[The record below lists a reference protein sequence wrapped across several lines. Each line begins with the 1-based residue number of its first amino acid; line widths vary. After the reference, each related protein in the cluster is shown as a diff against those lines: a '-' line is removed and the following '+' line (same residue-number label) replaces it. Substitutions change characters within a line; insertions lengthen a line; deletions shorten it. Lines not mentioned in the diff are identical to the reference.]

1 MAPHDGPQADPEK
14 EVGGAGYTRPADSMD
29 LGFLRPLYES
39 DGPVA
44 SVHLDTSRDTTD
56 ADKKIELRWRH
67 LREELEA
74 LGTDA
79 ATLDVLE
86 EAVGEGNSR
95 AFGDHGQALYASE
108 GRLLG
113 AHTLA
118 VPPSQDRASFLPV
131 PDTLPLAIDRGR
143 RLPYVLVA
151 LDRVNAKVF
160 AYPSHPTRGPVMEAA
175 NEGEN
180 MQNIDGASRIF
191 PGQRGDAG
199 GRRADT
205 GTAQDRWRGNAAQ
218 VADLVREAV
227 RRVDAAVIIAGGDD
241 EAIAY
246 LRENLGPRQLTIP
259 IKVVAGGRGG
269 TDAEE
274 RLHENAE
281 ECLRELI
288 HEERTRVYSDYQRKL
303 AHDQAVKGTSSILP
317 MLSEA
322 RVETLLLGADRENEP
337 QLWGSHHSPVLV
349 DTSPRGLDD
358 PNAGFQ
364 APASALMLR
373 AAVMSDAEFTELPV
387 PEQSVDTRTD
397 RETPDADAGATLR
410 FPKQ

>member
-1 MAPHDGPQADPEK
+1 
-14 EVGGAGYTRPADSMD
+14 MD

-67 LREELEA
+67 LREELAA
-74 LGTDA
+74 LGTDE
-79 ATLDVLE
+79 ATLDVIE
-86 EAVGEGNSR
+86 EAIGEGNSR
-95 AFGDHGQALYASE
+95 AYGDHGQAVYASQ

-113 AHTLA
+113 EYTLA
-118 VPPSQDRASFLPV
+118 VPPAQDRASYLPV

-151 LDRVNAKVF
+151 LDRVKAKVY
-160 AYPSHPTRGPVMEAA
+160 AYPAHPTTGPVLESE
-175 NEGEN
+175 NVGEN

-205 GTAQDRWRGNAAQ
+205 GTAQDMWRENAAG
-218 VADLVREAV
+218 VADLVRKAV
-227 RRVDAAVIIAGGDD
+227 AEVDAQAIIVGGDD

-246 LRENLGPRQLTIP
+246 LRDNLGPRQLTVP
-259 IKVVAGGRGG
+259 IKVVSGGRGG

-274 RLHENAE
+274 RLHQTAE
-281 ECLRELI
+281 ECLRELVRDEQAQVI
-288 HEERTRVYSDYQRKL
+288 DDYHRKL
-303 AHDQAVKGTSSILP
+303 AHDQAVRGTTPTLP
-317 MLSEA
+317 MLSEG
-322 RVETLLLGADRENEP
+322 RVDTLLMGADREDEP
-337 QLWGSHHSPVLV
+337 RLWGSFSSPVLV
-349 DTSPRGLDD
+349 GTSPQGLDD
-358 PNAGFQ
+358 PKAVFQ

-373 AAVMSDAEFTELPV
+373 SAVLADARFTELSDHGEPSG
-387 PEQSVDTRTD
+387 E
-397 RETPDADAGATLR
+397 AGATLR
-410 FPKQ
+410 FPK

>member
-1 MAPHDGPQADPEK
+1 
-14 EVGGAGYTRPADSMD
+14 MD

-67 LREELEA
+67 LREELAA
-74 LGTDA
+74 LGTDE

-95 AFGDHGQALYASE
+95 AFGDHGQALYASD
-108 GRLLG
+108 GKLLG

-118 VPPSQDRASFLPV
+118 EPPSQDRASFLPV
-131 PDTLPLAIDRGR
+131 PDALPLAIDRGR

-160 AYPSHPTRGPVMEAA
+160 AYPSHPTRKPVLESA
-175 NEGEN
+175 NEGLN
-180 MQNIDGASRIF
+180 MQNIDGQSRIY

-205 GTAQDRWRGNAAQ
+205 GTAQDRWRENAVQ
-218 VADLVREAV
+218 VAELVREAA
-227 RRVDAAVIIAGGDD
+227 RKVDAAAIIVGGDD

-246 LRENLGPRQLTIP
+246 LRDNLGPRELTIP

-274 RLHENAE
+274 RLHESAE
-281 ECLRELI
+281 ECLREMI
-288 HEERTRVYSDYQRKL
+288 REEHDQVFSDYQRKL
-303 AHDQAVKGTSSILP
+303 AHDQAVRGTTSILP

-322 RVETLLLGADRENEP
+322 RVDTLLLGADRVNEP
-337 QLWGSHHSPVLV
+337 ELWGSYYSPVLV
-349 DTSPRGLDD
+349 DTSPKGLDD
-358 PNAGFQ
+358 PDAGFK

-373 AAVMSDAEFTELPV
+373 AAVMSDAGFTELPET
-387 PEQSVDTRTD
+387 EQSVDPDTD
-397 RETPDADAGATLR
+397 RNTADAGATLR
-410 FPKQ
+410 FPK

>member
-1 MAPHDGPQADPEK
+1 
-14 EVGGAGYTRPADSMD
+14 MD

-67 LREELEA
+67 LREELAA
-74 LGTDA
+74 LGTDE

-86 EAVGEGNSR
+86 EAVGQGASR
-95 AFGDHGQALYASE
+95 AYGDHGQALYASG

-113 AHTLA
+113 AHTLTE
-118 VPPSQDRASFLPV
+118 PPSQDRASFLPV

-151 LDRVNAKVF
+151 LDRIHAKVF
-160 AYPSHPTRGPVMEAA
+160 AYTAQPTHKPVMEME
-175 NEGEN
+175 NEGYDLQDIET
-180 MQNIDGASRIF
+180 QGRLYPA
-191 PGQRGDAG
+191 QRGDAG

-205 GTAQDRWRGNAAQ
+205 NMAQELWKENTAQ
-218 VADLVREAV
+218 VAEMVREAV
-227 RRVDAAVIIAGGDD
+227 RKVDAKAIIVGGDN

-246 LRENLGPRQLTIP
+246 LRDNLGPRQLTIP

-274 RLHENAE
+274 RLHETAE
-281 ECLRELI
+281 ECLHEMIR
-288 HEERTRVYSDYQRKL
+288 EERDQVFSDYQRKL
-303 AHDQAVKGTSSILP
+303 AHDQAVKGTTSILP

-322 RVETLLLGADRENEP
+322 RVDTLLLGADRVNEP
-337 QLWGSHHSPVLV
+337 ELWGSYYSPVLV
-349 DTSPRGLDD
+349 DTSPKGLDD
-358 PNAGFQ
+358 PDAGFK

-373 AAVMSDAEFTELPV
+373 AAVMSDAGFTELPQT
-387 PEQSVDTRTD
+387 EQSVD
-397 RETPDADAGATLR
+397 PDADGGTTDAGATLR
-410 FPKQ
+410 FPK

>member
-1 MAPHDGPQADPEK
+1 
-14 EVGGAGYTRPADSMD
+14 MD

-67 LREELEA
+67 LREELAA
-74 LGTDA
+74 LGTDE

-108 GRLLG
+108 GKLLG

-118 VPPSQDRASFLPV
+118 EPPSQDRASFLPV
-131 PDTLPLAIDRGR
+131 PDALPLAIDRGR

-151 LDRVNAKVF
+151 LDRVNAKVS
-160 AYPSHPTRGPVMEAA
+160 AYPSHPTRKPVMEAA
-175 NEGEN
+175 NEGLN
-180 MQNIDGASRIF
+180 MHNIDGASRIV

-205 GTAQDRWRGNAAQ
+205 GTAKDRWRENAVQ
-218 VADLVREAV
+218 VAELVREAV
-227 RRVDAAVIIAGGDD
+227 RKVDAKAIIVGGDD
-241 EAIAY
+241 EAIAF
-246 LRENLGPRQLTIP
+246 LRDNMGPRELTIP

-269 TDAEE
+269 LDAEE
-274 RLHENAE
+274 RLHETAE
-281 ECLRELI
+281 ECLREMIL
-288 HEERTRVYSDYQRKL
+288 EERDQVFSDYQRKL
-303 AHDQAVKGTSSILP
+303 AHDQAVKGTTSILP

-322 RVETLLLGADRENEP
+322 RVETLLLGADRVNEP
-337 QLWGSHHSPVLV
+337 VLWGSYHSPVLV
-349 DTSPRGLDD
+349 DTSPTGLDD
-358 PNAGFQ
+358 PDAGFK

-373 AAVMSDAEFTELPV
+373 AAVMSDAGFTELPEA
-387 PEQSVDTRTD
+387 EQSVDPDTD
-397 RETPDADAGATLR
+397 RNTADAGATLR
-410 FPKQ
+410 FPK

>member
-1 MAPHDGPQADPEK
+1 
-14 EVGGAGYTRPADSMD
+14 MD

-44 SVHLDTSRDTTD
+44 SVHLDTTRDTTD

-67 LREELEA
+67 LREELAA
-74 LGTDA
+74 LGTDE

-95 AFGDHGQALYASE
+95 AFGHHGQALYASD
-108 GRLLG
+108 GQLLG

-118 VPPSQDRASFLPV
+118 EPPSQDRASFLPV

-160 AYPSHPTRGPVMEAA
+160 AYPGHPTRKPVLERA
-175 NEGEN
+175 NEGED
-180 MQNIDGASRIF
+180 MHNIDGLSRIY

-205 GTAQDRWRGNAAQ
+205 GIAQDIWRENAIQ
-218 VADLVREAV
+218 VAELVREAV
-227 RRVDAAVIIAGGDD
+227 RKVDAAAIIVGGDD

-246 LRENLGPRQLTIP
+246 LRDNLGPRQLTIP

-269 TDAEE
+269 LDAEE
-274 RLHENAE
+274 RLHESAE
-281 ECLRELI
+281 ECLQEMIR
-288 HEERTRVYSDYQRKL
+288 EERDQVFSDYQRKL
-303 AHDQAVKGTSSILP
+303 AHDQAVKGTTSILP

-322 RVETLLLGADRENEP
+322 RVDTLLLGADRVNEP
-337 QLWGSHHSPVLV
+337 ELWGSYYSPVLV
-349 DTSPRGLDD
+349 DTSPKGLDD
-358 PNAGFQ
+358 PDAGFK

-373 AAVMSDAEFTELPV
+373 AAVMSDAGFTELPQT
-387 PEQSVDTRTD
+387 EQSVD
-397 RETPDADAGATLR
+397 PDADSNTTDAGATLR
-410 FPKQ
+410 FPK

>member
-1 MAPHDGPQADPEK
+1 
-14 EVGGAGYTRPADSMD
+14 MD

-67 LREELEA
+67 LREELKA
-74 LGTDA
+74 LGTDE

-86 EAVGEGNSR
+86 EAIGEGNSR
-95 AFGDHGQALYASE
+95 AYGDHGQAVYASE

-113 AHTLA
+113 EYTLTS
-118 VPPSQDRASFLPV
+118 PPGQDRASFLPI
-131 PDTLPLAIDRGR
+131 PDALPLTIDRGR

-151 LDRVNAKVF
+151 LDRVKAKVY
-160 AYPSHPTRGPVMEAA
+160 AYGGHPSEGPVLESE
-175 NEGEN
+175 NIGEN
-180 MQNIDGASRIF
+180 MQNIDGATRIF

-205 GTAQDRWRGNAAQ
+205 GTAQDIWRENAAG
-218 VADLVREAV
+218 VAELVRKAV
-227 RRVDAAVIIAGGDD
+227 AKVGAQAIIVGGDD

-246 LRENLGPRQLTIP
+246 LRDNLGPRQLTIP

-269 TDAEE
+269 IDAEE
-274 RLHENAE
+274 RLQESAE
-281 ECLRELI
+281 ECLRELVQREQEQTI
-288 HEERTRVYSDYQRKL
+288 DDYHRKL
-303 AHDQAVKGTSSILP
+303 AHDQAVRGTTPTLP
-317 MLSEA
+317 MLSEG
-322 RVETLLLGADRENEP
+322 RVDTLLLGSDREDEP
-337 QLWGSHHSPVLV
+337 HLWGSTTSPILV

-358 PNAGFQ
+358 PNSAFQ

-373 AAVMSDAEFTELPV
+373 SAVLSDARFSELLEEGEP
-387 PEQSVDTRTD
+387 SGDS
-397 RETPDADAGATLR
+397 GATLR
-410 FPKQ
+410 FPK

>member
-1 MAPHDGPQADPEK
+1 ME
-14 EVGGAGYTRPADSMD
+14 

-67 LREELEA
+67 LREELAA
-74 LGTDA
+74 LGTDK

-95 AFGDHGQALYASE
+95 AYGDHGQALYASG

-118 VPPSQDRASFLPV
+118 EPPAQDRAAFLPI
-131 PDTLPLAIDRGR
+131 PDALPLAIDRGR

-160 AYPSHPTRGPVMEAA
+160 AYPTHPTRGPVMEAA

-180 MQNIDGASRIF
+180 MQNIDGASRIV

-205 GTAQDRWRGNAAQ
+205 GTAQDRWRENASQ

-227 RRVDAAVIIAGGDD
+227 RRVDAAVIIVGGDD
-241 EAIAY
+241 EAISY
-246 LRENLGPRQLTIP
+246 LRDNLGPRQLTIP

-269 TDAEE
+269 VDAEE
-274 RLHENAE
+274 RLRESAE

-288 HEERTRVYSDYQRKL
+288 HEEREQVYSDYQRKL
-303 AHDQAVKGTSSILP
+303 AHDQAVKGTTSILP

-322 RVETLLLGADRENEP
+322 RVETLLLAADRDNEP
-337 QLWGSHHSPVLV
+337 ELWGSYHSPVLV
-349 DTSPRGLDD
+349 DTSPKGLDD
-358 PNAGFQ
+358 PEAGFK

-373 AAVMSDAEFTELPV
+373 AAVMSDAGFTELPV
-387 PEQSVDTRTD
+387 PEQGIAP
-397 RETPDADAGATLR
+397 ETGTSTADSGATLR

>member
-1 MAPHDGPQADPEK
+1 
-14 EVGGAGYTRPADSMD
+14 MD

-67 LREELEA
+67 LREELAA
-74 LGTDA
+74 LGTDE

-95 AFGDHGQALYASE
+95 AYGDHGQALYASG

-118 VPPSQDRASFLPV
+118 EPPSQDRASFLPV
-131 PDTLPLAIDRGR
+131 PDALPLAIDRGR

-205 GTAQDRWRGNAAQ
+205 GTAQDRWRENAGQ

-227 RRVDAAVIIAGGDD
+227 RKVDAAVIIVGGDD

-246 LRENLGPRQLTIP
+246 LRDNLGPRQLTIP

-269 TDAEE
+269 LDAQE
-274 RLHENAE
+274 RLHETAE

-288 HEERTRVYSDYQRKL
+288 QAEHEQVFSDYQRKL
-303 AHDQAVKGTSSILP
+303 AHDQAVRGTTSILP

-322 RVETLLLGADRENEP
+322 RVETLLLGADRVDEP
-337 QLWGSHHSPVLV
+337 VLWGSYHSPVLV
-349 DTSPRGLDD
+349 DTSPKRLDD
-358 PNAGFQ
+358 PDAGFQ

-373 AAVMSDAEFTELPV
+373 AAVMSDAGFTELPGV
-387 PEQSVDTRTD
+387 DQSVA
-397 RETPDADAGATLR
+397 PDNEGNSAEAGATLR